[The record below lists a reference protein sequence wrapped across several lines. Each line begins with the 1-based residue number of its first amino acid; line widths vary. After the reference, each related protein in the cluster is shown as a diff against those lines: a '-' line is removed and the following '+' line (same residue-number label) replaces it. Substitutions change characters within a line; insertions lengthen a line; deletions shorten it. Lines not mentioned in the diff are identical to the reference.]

1 MDKSKL
7 QTFILLEK
15 ERRALEDKVKAIKAE
30 TAQLQQD
37 ILDEFSE
44 MGIQRITMNGLTAYV
59 FSDNSL
65 RITDRSKAIELLK
78 EKGYW
83 DFVQQIPNSM
93 NMSRIMFILSEIE
106 KDTGEKLTN
115 WELSVQELLG
125 AYLSE
130 LSDETISN
138 KPTVELVKEMEE
150 NGIAE
155 VIMSKSIRTRRATGN
170 KNNKETAKAV
180 NFQ

>member
-59 FSDNSL
+59 FNDNSL

-78 EKGYW
+78 KNGYW
-83 DFVQQIPNSM
+83 DFVQQVPNSM

-106 KDTGEKLTN
+106 KDTGEKLTD
-115 WELSVQELLG
+115 WELSVSELLG

-130 LSDETISN
+130 LADETLGN
-138 KPTVELVKEMEE
+138 KPTVELVKEMEDQ
-150 NGIAE
+150 GIAE
-155 VIMSKSIRTRRATGN
+155 VITSKSIRTRRVTGN
-170 KNNKETAKAV
+170 KKETAKAV
-180 NFQ
+180 NS

>member
-59 FSDNSL
+59 FNDNSL

-78 EKGYW
+78 KNGYW
-83 DFVQQIPNSM
+83 DFVQQVPNSM

-106 KDTGEKLTN
+106 KDTGEKLTD
-115 WELSVQELLG
+115 WELSVSELLG

-130 LSDETISN
+130 LADETLGN
-138 KPTVELVKEMEE
+138 KPTVELVKEMEDQ
-150 NGIAE
+150 GIAE
-155 VIMSKSIRTRRATGN
+155 VITSKSIRTRRVNGN
-170 KNNKETAKAV
+170 KKETAKAV
-180 NFQ
+180 NS

>member
-59 FSDNSL
+59 FNDNSL

-78 EKGYW
+78 KNGYW
-83 DFVQQIPNSM
+83 DFVQQVPNSM
-93 NMSRIMFILSEIE
+93 NMSRIMSILSEIE
-106 KDTGEKLTN
+106 KDTGEKLTG
-115 WELSVQELLG
+115 WELSVSELLG

-130 LSDETISN
+130 LEDETLGN
-138 KPTVELVKEMEE
+138 KPTVELVKEMEDQ
-150 NGIAE
+150 GIAE
-155 VIMSKSIRTRRATGN
+155 VITSKSIRTRRVNGN
-170 KNNKETAKAV
+170 KKETAKAV
-180 NFQ
+180 NS